1 MHSRSQDFG
10 HHGGTNHSTRL
21 AEMLP
26 IEAIDM
32 AEVALPLQACTLA
45 AEPELSADALAEVLA
60 KRSAE
65 TPATTMDIELLFKE
79 LARGR
84 WSIACCFFSDDA
96 FYIALRA
103 PDRIASDRRLASRR
117 LSVLEKVLLYGGQ
130 KPVAAELGLA
140 PSTVAIIA
148 GNCLRAMGLDCG
160 ASRAPVPLTLA
171 VHARHGKTALTQ
183 ARLRTVTHAGRTY
196 SVVSTPRPERSLA
209 DALSRAEYAVTRLL
223 LEGKTHAEIAAV
235 RNTSVRTVANQLAAA
250 FHKLGVSG
258 RSELV
263 CYLVNP
269 DFEPL
274 NDSTGSAS
282 EPPPG
287 SECAEQELAPQS
299 SAASM

>member
-1 MHSRSQDFG
+1 M
-10 HHGGTNHSTRL
+10 L
-21 AEMLP
+21 ANG
-26 IEAIDM
+26 AIDM
-32 AEVALPLQACTLA
+32 AKFALPLEPCAPC
-45 AEPELSADALAEVLA
+45 AEPELAADALATMLA
-60 KRSAE
+60 ERSAE
-65 TPATTMDIELLFKE
+65 TSATAMDIELLLKE

-84 WSIACCFFSDDA
+84 WRIACCFFSDDA
-96 FYIALRA
+96 FSIALES
-103 PDRIASDRRLASRR
+103 PERIALDRRLASRR

-171 VHARHGKTALTQ
+171 VHARHRKTPLTQ
-183 ARLRTVTHAGRTY
+183 ARLSSVTYAGRSY
-196 SVVSTPRPERSLA
+196 SIVSTPRPERSLA

-258 RSELV
+258 RSELI
-263 CYLVNP
+263 CSLVNP

-274 NDSTGSAS
+274 NDASGSAS
-282 EPPPG
+282 EPPPAH
-287 SECAEQELAPQS
+287 ERAAEPELAPPPSQA
-299 SAASM
+299 SA